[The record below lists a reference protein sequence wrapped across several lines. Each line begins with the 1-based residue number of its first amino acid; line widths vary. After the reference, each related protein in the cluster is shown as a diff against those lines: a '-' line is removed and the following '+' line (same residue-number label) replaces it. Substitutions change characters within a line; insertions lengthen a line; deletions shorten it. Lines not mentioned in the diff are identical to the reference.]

1 MSWKSE
7 GRREPEASVKEPTA
21 AEEGEKGRRNAKRV
35 TGANEGFL
43 EKGTSECGRG
53 EGGRAVVV
61 GG

>member
-1 MSWKSE
+1 LSWKSE

-53 EGGRAVVV
+53 EGG
-61 GG
+61 

>member
-43 EKGTSECGRG
+43 EERHKRVWREEEVAS
-53 EGGRAVVV
+53 GG
-61 GG
+61 